1 MEAESVA
8 ISNAH
13 GELVKDSA
21 RRSLNPN
28 QIQTSRRFAAC
39 TMLRAHLHSRLPFE
53 RSNVPLS
60 ISRGTR
66 LVVSAA
72 FSGDDVDETES
83 PVMMNVSQKQ
93 CSV

>member
-60 ISRGTR
+60 SGTR

>member
-1 MEAESVA
+1 
-8 ISNAH
+8 
-13 GELVKDSA
+13 
-21 RRSLNPN
+21 
-28 QIQTSRRFAAC
+28 
-39 TMLRAHLHSRLPFE
+39 MLRAHLHSRLPFE

-60 ISRGTR
+60 SGTR